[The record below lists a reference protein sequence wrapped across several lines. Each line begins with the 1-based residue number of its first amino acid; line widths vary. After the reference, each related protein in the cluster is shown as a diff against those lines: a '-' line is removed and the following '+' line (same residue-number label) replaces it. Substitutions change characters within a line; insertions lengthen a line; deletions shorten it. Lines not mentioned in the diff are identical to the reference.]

1 MPNLS
6 VTVKVREHGE
16 QELVAL
22 VGGEDGSILAGA
34 EPHGKC
40 AFPLPQSSIRG
51 ISLEEIIGCLRTRLF
66 NTELFVILI
75 AITSPSH

>member
-22 VGGEDGSILAGA
+22 AGGEDGSILAGA
-34 EPHGKC
+34 EPHGKR
-40 AFPLPQSSIRG
+40 AFPLLQISILG
-51 ISLEEIIGCLRTRLF
+51 ISLEDIIGCLSTRLF
-66 NTELFVILI
+66 NTELFVILT
-75 AITSPSH
+75 AITSPNH